1 MPMTEDIFRPS
12 TCRLAVW
19 KIDES
24 VLTLTALSPLTTH
37 QEKEIALRKIESD
50 QQGYLAARLALKQ
63 LGVSPQTLTTAPDGA
78 PLIPQGHCSL
88 SHSRS
93 YAAAV
98 TSKTPVGVDL
108 ETHRQ
113 QIQRIANKFI
123 HPNEKQWI
131 ALDDIPA
138 LTRLWTAKEAIYK
151 VVRQAGLSF
160 AQAIEVHPF
169 EKLDQLGT
177 AEVLLT
183 GKTQRFSLEYSTFHQ
198 HELTIAKPEEYER
211 IH

>member
-1 MPMTEDIFRPS
+1 MPLTEDLFRPS
-12 TCRLAVW
+12 TCQLAVW
-19 KIDES
+19 QIDES
-24 VLTLTALSPLTTH
+24 VATLTAALPLTPC
-37 QEKEIALRKIESD
+37 QKKEIALRKIESD
-50 QQGYLAARLALKQ
+50 KQGYLAARLALKQ

-113 QIQRIANKFI
+113 QIQRIAHKFI

-151 VVRQAGLSF
+151 AVRHPHLSF
-160 AQAIEVHPF
+160 AQAVEVDAF
-169 EKLDQLGT
+169 DSKDQRGT
-177 AEVLLT
+177 AQIILN
-183 GKTQRFSLEYSTFHQ
+183 GKTQQFSLEYITFHQ
-198 HELTIAKPEEYER
+198 HELTIAQPE
-211 IH
+211 